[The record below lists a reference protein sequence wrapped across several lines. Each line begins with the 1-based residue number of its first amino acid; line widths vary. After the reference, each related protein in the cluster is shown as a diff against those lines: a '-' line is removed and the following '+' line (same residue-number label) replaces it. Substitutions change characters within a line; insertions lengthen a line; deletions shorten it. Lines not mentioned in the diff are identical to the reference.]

1 MTNAEVL
8 QHRFLWGLSNIL
20 LASIQTK
27 EEEAD
32 VVPVIGWLEVFATA
46 EQQQY

>member
-1 MTNAEVL
+1 M
-8 QHRFLWGLSNIL
+8 RKRSNT
-20 LASIQTK
+20 ASCGDYPTSIQTK